1 MPRRNASNCPPVLTY
16 AAVYSRTSLL
26 YWDSA
31 LSGELDRELL
41 VEESD
46 DDSDPFELAE
56 NEQAWVRT
64 SIATSPPAGH
74 DAEGGDALSVAHELE
89 GGKATT

>member
-1 MPRRNASNCPPVLTY
+1 M
-16 AAVYSRTSLL
+16 

-41 VEESD
+41 AEESD
-46 DDSDPFELAE
+46 DDSELLEDPFELAE

-64 SIATSPPAGH
+64 SIATSPAAAMACRAREPPPLRMSQPLSWRGTAWKRFY
-74 DAEGGDALSVAHELE
+74 AEDGE
-89 GGKATT
+89 ATT